1 MADRDKD
8 GELTAEEWGAFLGT
22 AKKMTV
28 EHGLL
33 AIRTDGRGD
42 VTSSHVIWREN
53 RSIPEVPSP
62 LVLGDRVYMVR
73 NGGVLSCLDVTSGKL
88 VYRGRLGTPGP
99 FFSSPIAAGQ
109 HLYMGSGD
117 GVMAVVAAGDTLKV
131 LARNDLGEPI
141 FATPAVSSEGV
152 LYVRTA
158 SALYAFG
165 DR

>member
-1 MADRDKD
+1 
-8 GELTAEEWGAFLGT
+8 
-22 AKKMTV
+22 
-28 EHGLL
+28 
-33 AIRTDGRGD
+33 
-42 VTSSHVIWREN
+42 
-53 RSIPEVPSP
+53 
-62 LVLGDRVYMVR
+62 
-73 NGGVLSCLDVTSGKL
+73 
-88 VYRGRLGTPGP
+88 
-99 FFSSPIAAGQ
+99 
-109 HLYMGSGD
+109 MGSGD